1 MYKKKILVFGL
12 PGSGKTTLSK
22 KLSEWLPAVHLNADE
37 VRAQA
42 DDWDFS
48 AKGRIRQASRMIHLA
63 QRVNFEH
70 VILDFVCP
78 KKFIRNSLGVDIVVF
93 MDTIS
98 ESRYPDTNQIF
109 EFPDP
114 SEKIKVA
121 RRLSV
126 RDNINMS
133 EFRNDAAWFEEAELL
148 FNVAM
153 GP

>member
-114 SEKIKVA
+114 SEKINFHLKTKPSGPKIQFISDEINS
-121 RRLSV
+121 LDSNDIV
-126 RDNINMS
+126 RKMVS
-133 EFRNDAAWFEEAELL
+133 
-148 FNVAM
+148 
-153 GP
+153 